1 MTAKDVKDIIDK
13 ELSRIKRAD
22 NEANIVLTFY
32 MKNGNTIKNQLTNEG
47 NWVKAP
53 ELIGYT
59 PKEGEEAPEPTVLKI
74 AGDNSSK
81 VQSHTEAVSGGFS
94 TTITTPYIYQYIPV
108 ENIEYFEFSF
118 LTVDTTTTE
127 TTQPE

>member
-1 MTAKDVKDIIDK
+1 MTPKDLKEILNK
-13 ELSRIKRAD
+13 ELSRIKRAE

-32 MKNGNTIKNQLTNEG
+32 MKNDNTIKIALTDKG
-47 NWVKAP
+47 TWVKEP

-59 PKEGEEAPEPTVLKI
+59 PQEGEEATELTVLKI
-74 AGDNSSK
+74 AGDNSSR
-81 VQSHTEAVSGGFS
+81 VQSHTNAVPGGFS
-94 TTITTPYIYQYIPV
+94 TTISTPYIYQYIPV

-118 LTVDTTTTE
+118 LTVDTTTTA